1 MPFPKGAVQR
11 AIAADGRPATAIS
24 QLYDYIVGGMW
35 QGLVQHIKSILGAA
49 ESALPFAPHWAVS
62 LVVLVAVTLAAW
74 LLHAAIVA
82 VLDRLFRGR
91 RPYLRSVLDQT
102 KNPTR
107 LALLLIALAIALPTA
122 PLGPETKIAVV
133 RCLALGTICLLGWI
147 ALTALHIGANLYLM
161 RFRIDVEDN
170 LSARK
175 HLTQMRVLV
184 RVLDTIIIL
193 VTLGFALMTFDEV
206 RQYGVSLFASAGVA
220 GVVFG
225 LAAQP
230 VLSNLIAGVQ
240 LAVTQPIRLEDAVT
254 VQNEYGWIEE
264 INATYVVIRLEDQ
277 RRLIVPLN
285 YFIQQPFYNW
295 TRQATPTLATIK
307 LFLDYAAPVDL
318 IRKKAIALVAEMNK
332 DNAKVI
338 SVQLTN
344 ASTDTIE
351 VHIQVNSDSA
361 ATTGSVSVDLREK
374 LIGFLQREHPE
385 ALPRRRT
392 EIIERAEGKTG
403 AAAPSPPSG

>member
-1 MPFPKGAVQR
+1 
-11 AIAADGRPATAIS
+11 
-24 QLYDYIVGGMW
+24 MW
-35 QGLVQHIKSILGAA
+35 QDLSQNLRAKLSELG
-49 ESALPFAPHWAVS
+49 SALSFAPAWAVS
-62 LVVLVAVTLAAW
+62 FVLLVSAFIIAWLIHAAVLAAMRR
-74 LLHAAIVA
+74 LLH
-82 VLDRLFRGR
+82 GR
-91 RPYLRSVLDQT
+91 RPYLQTILDAT

-107 LALLLIALAIALPTA
+107 LGLLLLALAITLPTA
-122 PLGPETKIAVV
+122 PLGPDTEGALG
-133 RCLALGTICLLGWI
+133 RSLALATICLLGWI
-147 ALTALHIGANLYLM
+147 ALTVLHIAANLYLS

-170 LSARK
+170 LLARK
-175 HLTQMRVLV
+175 HITQVRVLL
-184 RVLDTIIIL
+184 RVLDTVIIM
-193 VTLGFALMTFDEV
+193 VTIGFALMTFEAV

-264 INATYVVIRLEDQ
+264 ITATYVVIRLWDL

-295 TRQATPTLATIK
+295 TRQAAANMGSVL
-307 LFLDYAAPVDL
+307 LYLDYAAPIDR
-318 IRKKAIALVAEMNK
+318 IRQKAVELVAQSKEWTG
-332 DNAKVI
+332 KVI
-338 SVQLTN
+338 NVQVTN
-344 ASTDTIE
+344 TTAQAIE
-351 VHIQVNSDSA
+351 VRVLLSADSA
-361 ATTGSVSVDLREK
+361 ANTSNLCAEVREK

-392 EIIERAEGKTG
+392 EFMETPARSSSEP
-403 AAAPSPPSG
+403 AAASPRLPGDRGQSQPS